1 MTESP
6 SRELGSRA
14 SSVTCASLRWD
25 RQECVPLESCL
36 ESRDDIVVMLTPLV
50 MPPESQQDITSDPFE
65 PLGQLLAQK
74 HPSIRHVPYSKQNG
88 ITGVHVAFVK
98 RAHAVIFVVTGPPSA
113 DEPSQLEFADTVAEV
128 CGDTPLILVACCQ
141 IDGAE
146 LHRFEFPT
154 VIQARGFSRPDLVE
168 VAFVLLGEPVSPA
181 QSSIQAPQT
190 PIASFPWRV
199 QLWDYDRDLAET
211 HELWTT
217 NVPPQFR
224 LSQGALGGLL
234 KRDGFA
240 MHHVVRT
247 PNGQVAGFCAT
258 YTTYANS
265 AGHLVGSIAAVMV
278 RGELRHQN
286 IGRILYDEA
295 LSQLSKIRGLHYLQL
310 GSSFP
315 RLLYGIPADHAEMG
329 WIERRQW
336 TIGERT
342 PGRGRVMRDW
352 VLQFS
357 EAPNLDLAS
366 AGLNFR
372 PCEMEDFPH
381 VVAMVESESERKFG
395 FGWCDQY
402 YGVWDSGHTGDVLLG
417 FEGATLVASAI
428 TYTYTDGN
436 RTAKDLPW
444 AGHLA
449 PDLGGVTCIC
459 IKGWSALV
467 V

>member
-1 MTESP
+1 M
-6 SRELGSRA
+6 
-14 SSVTCASLRWD
+14 
-25 RQECVPLESCL
+25 

-74 HPSIRHVPYSKQNG
+74 HPAIRHVPYSKQNG

-98 RAHAVIFVVTGPPSA
+98 RAHAIIFVVTGPPSA

-168 VAFVLLGEPVSPA
+168 VASVLLGGPVSPA
-181 QSSIQAPQT
+181 QSSTTMGQT
-190 PIASFPWRV
+190 PTASFPWTV
-199 QLWDYDRDLAET
+199 QPWDYDRDLAET

-217 NVPPQFR
+217 NVSPQFR
-224 LSQGALGGLL
+224 LSQAALGGLL
-234 KRDGFA
+234 KRDGYA

-258 YTTYANS
+258 YTTFADS
-265 AGHLVGSIAAVMV
+265 AGHRLVGSIAALMV
-278 RGELRHQN
+278 REELRHQN
-286 IGRILYDEA
+286 IGRILYDET
-295 LSQLSKIRGLHYLQL
+295 LSKLSKIRGIQFLQL
-310 GSSFP
+310 GSTFP
-315 RLLYGIPADHAEMG
+315 RLLYGLPVDHQGMG

-352 VLQFS
+352 VLHFN

-372 PCEMEDFPH
+372 PCEFEDIPK
-381 VVAMVESESERKFG
+381 VVAMVESETERKFG
-395 FGWCDQY
+395 FGWYDQY
-402 YGVWDSGHTGDVLLG
+402 YGVLDNSQTGDVLLG

-428 TYTYTDGN
+428 TYTCTDDN
-436 RTAKDLPW
+436 RTAMDLPW
-444 AGHLA
+444 AGRLA

-459 IKGWSALV
+459 IKGWSTLV
-467 V
+467 M